1 MSVDRVELV
10 KRGYEAWNKGDRSWV
25 LEHMSP
31 DVEWITPPEDPDP
44 GTYRGYEGVERFWS
58 QWRAAVGQLNFAPQE
73 LFAVGD
79 NVVVDALRSGRG
91 EHSGL
96 EVSDRVIQVFTFEG
110 DRCVRVH
117 EYYDR
122 DTALRDLGVQGLA
135 EQ

>member
-1 MSVDRVELV
+1 MSSERVELV

-25 LEHMSP
+25 LEHMSE

-58 QWRAAVGQLNFAPQE
+58 QWRAAVGQLEFRVEEIAE
-73 LFAVGD
+73 VGD
-79 NVVVDALRSGRG
+79 HVVVTARRSGRG

-110 DRCVRVH
+110 ERCVRVAEH
-117 EYYDR
+117 YDR
-122 DTALRDLGVQGLA
+122 ATALRDLGGAGVA

>member
-1 MSVDRVELV
+1 VSERIELV

-25 LEHMSP
+25 LEHMAP

-44 GTYRGYEGVERFWS
+44 GTYRGHQGVEQFWA
-58 QWRAAVGQLNFAPQE
+58 QWQAAVGQLRFEPEEVA
-73 LFAVGD
+73 AVGD
-79 NVVVDALRSGRG
+79 HVVVTARRMGKG
-91 EHSGL
+91 KHSGL

-110 DRCVRVH
+110 EKCVRVH

-122 DTALRDLGVQGLA
+122 DAALRDLGVERVA